1 MKHLD
6 ETIFFFSSLWTF
18 VPRIEIHSFRVSR
31 YICARR
37 HGKSI
42 QLNNRNIFRFSSD
55 VLWFLY
61 ERRID
66 QFFNSFV
73 HSLCARCVVHAV
85 IAIFFSKLEKKDS
98 GEQKFKIYSN
108 YGFPWLTDLFL
119 SLNVLNCPR
128 LPLIYVMRP
137 TYTATHHIHAW
148 LYCQITM
155 THSYSSI
162 TSFRMVVFFTLDF
175 VDIIGTQTEN
185 KIGAIKYQTTLN
197 IQTNLL

>member
-1 MKHLD
+1 M
-6 ETIFFFSSLWTF
+6 
-18 VPRIEIHSFRVSR
+18 VSIR
-31 YICARR
+31 AP
-37 HGKSI
+37 HWP
-42 QLNNRNIFRFSSD
+42 
-55 VLWFLY
+55 VL
-61 ERRID
+61 
-66 QFFNSFV
+66 QFFCPFSV
-73 HSLCARCVVHAV
+73 CPVCCSCCYCY
-85 IAIFFSKLEKKDS
+85 FFLSILGKKDS

-175 VDIIGTQTEN
+175 VDIISTQTEH

-197 IQTNLL
+197 IQFNLL